1 VIVGEEE
8 VEERICDE
16 EKKLWSLREGE
27 GQGQGEEKT
36 HSEGEIVCDCR
47 RRRSWQKGFVMEKGS
62 FDLREREKKKKK
74 KPHSDGEEK
83 GAKLQNRW

>member
-1 VIVGEEE
+1 
-8 VEERICDE
+8 
-16 EKKLWSLREGE
+16 
-27 GQGQGEEKT
+27 
-36 HSEGEIVCDCR
+36 
-47 RRRSWQKGFVMEKGS
+47 MEKGS